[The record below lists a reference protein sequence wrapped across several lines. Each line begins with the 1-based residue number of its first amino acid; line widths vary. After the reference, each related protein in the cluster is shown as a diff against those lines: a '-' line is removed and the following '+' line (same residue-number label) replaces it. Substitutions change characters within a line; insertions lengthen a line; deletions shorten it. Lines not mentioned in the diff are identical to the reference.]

1 MASGVNINKEIP
13 LVIKDI
19 QIGSK
24 YKYIIFRITDDLTE
38 VIVEKKASKDATYED
53 FMQDLKDAEESKQC
67 RWAVVD
73 IKYKTRSG
81 MDKNKLVYFTWNP
94 DTAPV
99 KQKMVYAASNDAV
112 KKAIGN
118 AVGVSVQ
125 CTDASDLD
133 YNEVEATILRLD
145 KA

>member
-1 MASGVNINKEIP
+1 MSSGVNISKDIP

-24 YKYIIFRITDDLTE
+24 YKYIIFKISDDYTE
-38 VIVEKKASKDATYED
+38 VVVDKTAPKDSCYDD
-53 FMQDLKDAEESKQC
+53 FVADLKLAEDSKQC
-67 RWAVVD
+67 RWGVVD
-73 IKYKTRSG
+73 IQYKTRSG

-99 KQKMVYAASNDAV
+99 KQKMVYAASNDAM

-125 CTDASDLD
+125 ATDASDLD
-133 YNEVEATILRLD
+133 IKEVEAKIQSLD